1 MKENKET
8 VTNTAGHVTCVTHLM
23 NVSRDLLRLIVF
35 DEILYN

>member
-8 VTNTAGHVTCVTHLM
+8 VTNTAGNVTCVTHL
-23 NVSRDLLRLIVF
+23 NVSHDLLRLIVF